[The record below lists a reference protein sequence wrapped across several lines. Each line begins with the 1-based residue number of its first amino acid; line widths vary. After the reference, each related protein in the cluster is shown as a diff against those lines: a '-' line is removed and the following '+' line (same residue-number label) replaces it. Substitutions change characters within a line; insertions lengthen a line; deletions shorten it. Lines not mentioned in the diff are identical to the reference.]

1 MAQTKTEAIRV
12 MLADDHPVVL
22 EGMAAIV
29 AREPDMEVV
38 GLARDGEQAVTLFH
52 QQQPDVVLM
61 DLRMPKLDGVAAVTA
76 IRAAAPDARIIILT
90 TFDGDEDIY
99 RALRAGAQ
107 GYVLKDVTPDELL
120 NGIRAV
126 NRGRKQIAP
135 AMAQK
140 LVERVHAD
148 ALTEREA
155 EVLRLLVAGIN
166 NAEIAARLFVAEST
180 VKFHITHILSKLG
193 VTDRTQAVVVALR
206 RGLARL
212 PE

>member
-1 MAQTKTEAIRV
+1 MKKEKPNAIRV

-29 AREPDMEVV
+29 AREPDMDVV
-38 GLARDGEQAVTLFH
+38 GLAPDGEQAVALFR
-52 QQQPDVVLM
+52 QQRPDVVLM
-61 DLRMPKLDGVAAVTA
+61 DLRMPKLDGVAAVAA
-76 IRAAAPDARIIILT
+76 IRAEAADARIIILT

-107 GYVLKDVTPDELL
+107 GYLLKDVVPDDLL

-126 NRGRKQIAP
+126 HAGGKQIAP
-135 AMAQK
+135 DMAQK
-140 LVERVHAD
+140 LVERVGAD
-148 ALTEREA
+148 ELTEREA
-155 EVLRLLVAGIN
+155 EVLRLLVEGIN
-166 NAEIAARLFVAEST
+166 NVEIAARLFVAEST

-212 PE
+212 PQ